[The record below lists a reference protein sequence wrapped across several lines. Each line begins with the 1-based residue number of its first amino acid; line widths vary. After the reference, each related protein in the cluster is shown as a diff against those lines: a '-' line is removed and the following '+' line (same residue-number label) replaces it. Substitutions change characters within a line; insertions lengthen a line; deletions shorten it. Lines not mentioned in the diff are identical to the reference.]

1 MSKINKCRVCNNEN
15 LETIIELGD
24 QFLTGVF
31 PSIPSNKDISFGP
44 LTLVKCH
51 GGEDVCGLLQ
61 LSHSYDHDEM
71 YGLNYGYRSSLNP
84 SMVKHL
90 YAKVDSILSRMSLQK
105 DDLVIDVGSNDGTTF
120 GRYPEHLHLLGIDPT
135 GKKFSSYYKP
145 HIQLIADFFSSD
157 LVKEKFPDKKAKV
170 ISSFAMFYDLED
182 PVGFASQIAS
192 VLDPEIGI
200 WVFEQ
205 SYMPAMLKTLSFD
218 TICHEH
224 LEFYALKQIE
234 WICAKVGLKL
244 VDVEFNDVNG
254 GSFSIVAA
262 HKNSIHQPNLEKIN
276 QIKAQESA
284 DALDSMHPYKVFAD
298 AVKKTRIDLI
308 DFVSE
313 VNKNGQRICA
323 LGASTKGNVLLQYCG
338 FTSSDIESV
347 GDVNPDKFGSFT
359 PGTCLPIMNED
370 EVLDS
375 QPDYL
380 MILPWHFRDFFIN
393 NPKFSGR
400 KLVFP
405 LPKLEIVEID

>member
-1 MSKINKCRVCNNEN
+1 MIKINQCRVCGNTT
-15 LETIIELGD
+15 LETVIELGD
-24 QFLTGVF
+24 QYLTGVF
-31 PSIPSNKDISFGP
+31 PNVQSNENISSGP
-44 LTLVKCH
+44 LTLVKCS
-51 GGEDVCGLLQ
+51 GGGDVCGLIQ
-61 LSHSYDHDEM
+61 LLHSYDHDEM
-71 YGLNYGYRSSLNP
+71 YGLNYGYRSGLNP

-105 DDLVIDVGSNDGTTF
+105 DDLVIDIGSNDGTTL

-254 GSFSIVAA
+254 GSFSIIAA
-262 HKNSIHQPNLEKIN
+262 HENSIHQPNLEKIN